1 MLISQLNNLN
11 KIFKRC
17 MKLSKELKMKKLN
30 MLKKNKDKRKIE
42 DNKDHQ
48 ILKISL
54 SLEDL
59 AQKMMKRNNK
69 WKKIMVKDLE
79 IK

>member
-11 KIFKRC
+11 KIFKKC

-59 AQKMMKRNNK
+59 AQKMMNRNNK
-69 WKKIMVKDLE
+69 CKKIMVKVLE

>member
-11 KIFKRC
+11 RILKKC

-59 AQKMMKRNNK
+59 AQKMMNRNNK

>member
-1 MLISQLNNLN
+1 
-11 KIFKRC
+11 

>member
-11 KIFKRC
+11 KIFKKC

>member
-1 MLISQLNNLN
+1 MLISQLNKLN